1 MSTIEIIITLPEDLV
16 KDARELD
23 LLTDDSVAE
32 LLQAE
37 IERRKMEV
45 EDEAQWDEAI
55 LTQALGEALRPDG
68 SIDFDKLEAGGIV
81 VPLDE
86 LHPESDLDEQS

>member
-1 MSTIEIIITLPEDLV
+1 
-16 KDARELD
+16 
-23 LLTDDSVAE
+23 
-32 LLQAE
+32 
-37 IERRKMEV
+37 MEV

-68 SIDFDKLEAGGIV
+68 SIDFDKLEADGIV

>member
-55 LTQALGEALRPDG
+55 LTQALSEALRPDG
-68 SIDFDKLEAGGIV
+68 SIDFDKLEADGIV